1 MSSKLIRGI
10 TIEIGG
16 DTTKLGKAL
25 DSVESQSRSLQSE
38 LRGVN
43 SLLKLDP
50 TNTTLLAQKQELLK
64 KAISE
69 TKEKLDILKDAEIQV
84 QKQFEKGEVSEEQY
98 RDLQREIE
106 ATELK
111 LKGLNKELGD
121 FGSVGVQQ
129 LDAVSK
135 KLKDAGDK
143 VTDAG
148 RKISAVSVVAGAAL
162 AGVTKE
168 AIDFESAWAGVTKT
182 VDGTPE
188 QLEEIKQG
196 LLDMSQETASTAEEI
211 AAVAEAAGQL
221 GIKTENILEFTKTM
235 VMLGDTTNLSA
246 DEAAS
251 ALAKFANIT
260 QMSADD
266 YGKLGAVIVDL
277 GNNFATTEADIVE
290 MATRLASAGEVTGLT
305 EAQILALAAALSSA
319 GIEAEA
325 GGTAA
330 AKMLK
335 QLFSTNAE
343 FDAAQA
349 AIEAT
354 GSSLRELELLESL
367 NSKAFGEC
375 AGSLRMT
382 KDELSGYMK
391 TVAKMNS
398 YAETAGVSV
407 EEFRA
412 AYAEDAVG
420 ALSLFI
426 GGLND
431 TERNGKSA
439 VEILNEMG
447 MTEIRLSNAVLAMA
461 SAGDLMTNAIKT
473 ANTAWSEN
481 TALTA
486 EAEKRY
492 STTES
497 KLAQLKNT
505 ISELCVRLGEMLLP
519 IMQNT
524 IEKVR
529 TVVEWFTNLSPT
541 TQKVI
546 LTITALVA
554 ALGPT
559 VIAIG
564 NVISAVGTIIGIIP
578 GLVAAFNTVKIAFTG
593 LGAAFSANPIGL
605 IITAIGLLVTAFITL
620 WNNCEGFRNFF
631 IGLWEKIKEAFAAFM
646 EWASP
651 VFEVL
656 KGFFIALWEKI
667 KEIWAALAESLRPLF
682 DAIVGAF
689 KEGWE
694 LIKVIWDKVK
704 PYFELIWEHIKA
716 VFAVAK
722 EVLGLY
728 FQAAWEYIKMVWAVA
743 VDYFKMLWENIKLV
757 FSVVKTF
764 LVGYFKTAWEGIKAV
779 WNAVVGYFTAIWNT
793 IKGVFSVVK
802 NVLTGNWKGAWEG
815 IKGIVDTWKSYFAS
829 VWESIKKVFSS
840 VKTWF
845 SSTFS
850 SAWDAVKKIFSN
862 WGSFFSGLWDK
873 IKNTFSKIGTN
884 ISSAISGSLKSG
896 LNGVISSIENIINS
910 GVNLINDAINLI
922 NQIPGVSIGK
932 VGKLSLP
939 RFAQGVVADGPTVGL
954 FGEDGTEAV
963 VPLEKNTEW
972 LDVVARKLYERLPG
986 GMGSDPEVLKRLE
999 AIYNRLARMKVVLD
1013 SGEVV
1018 GGLIDEIDEALGIKQ
1033 LLTERGV

>member
-69 TKEKLDILKDAEIQV
+69 TKEKLKILKDHQDEV
-84 QKQFEKGEVSEEQY
+84 REKWEKYGEVKPKLDSVTDEVENTEKQLKKVKERQNEAFEAFKKGELSEKQYNEITQAVKDCETKLKTLRSEQAELEKQAVSGEQF
-98 RDLQREIE
+98 RDYQREIE

-111 LKGLNKELGD
+111 LKDLNKELGN
-121 FGSVGVQQ
+121 FGSVGIQQ

-135 KLKDAGDK
+135 KLKDTGDK
-143 VTDAG
+143 ITDAG
-148 RKISAVSVVAGAAL
+148 KKISAVSVVAGAAL
-162 AGVTKE
+162 VGVTKE

-221 GIKTENILEFTKTM
+221 GIKTENVLEFTKTM

-277 GNNFATTEADIVE
+277 GNNFATTEADIVA
-290 MATRLASAGEVTGLT
+290 MATRLASTGEITGLS
-305 EAQILALAAALSSA
+305 EAQIMALAAALSSA

-325 GGTAA
+325 GGTAM
-330 AKMLK
+330 AKLLK

-343 FDAAQA
+343 FDTAKSV
-349 AIEAT
+349 IDAT
-354 GSSLRELELLESL
+354 GVSLRELEIVQSIDNARFKQFAYELGLTTS
-367 NSKAFGEC
+367 
-375 AGSLRMT
+375 
-382 KDELSGYMK
+382 ELSGYMK
-391 TVAKMNS
+391 TVGQMNS

-407 EEFRA
+407 DEFRK
-412 AYAEDAVG
+412 AYGEDAVG
-420 ALSLFI
+420 ALSIFI

-439 VEILNEMG
+439 VEILSEMG
-447 MTEIRLSNAVLAMA
+447 MTEVRLSNAVLAMA
-461 SAGDLMTNAIKT
+461 SSGDLMTSAIQT
-473 ANTAWSEN
+473 ANTAWGEN
-481 TALTA
+481 TALTE

-492 STTES
+492 GTTES
-497 KLAQLKNT
+497 KLTQLKNT
-505 ISELCVRLGEMLLP
+505 ITELCVSLGEILLP
-519 IMQNT
+519 IVQSVT
-524 IEKVR
+524 EKVKSL
-529 TVVEWFTNLSPT
+529 VEWFTNLSPT

-546 LTITALVA
+546 LVITAIVA
-554 ALGPT
+554 AIGPVLVSLGSL
-559 VIAIG
+559 
-564 NVISAVGTIIGIIP
+564 ISAIGTIIGIVPSLVTAFTAVKTAFTALGAAFAANPI
-578 GLVAAFNTVKIAFTG
+578 GFIITAVVALVAAFV
-593 LGAAFSANPIGL
+593 L
-605 IITAIGLLVTAFITL
+605 L

-631 IGLWEKIKEAFAAFM
+631 IN
-646 EWASP
+646 
-651 VFEVL
+651 
-656 KGFFIALWEKI
+656 
-667 KEIWAALAESLRPLF
+667 
-682 DAIVGAF
+682 
-689 KEGWE
+689 
-694 LIKVIWDKVK
+694 
-704 PYFELIWEHIKA
+704 
-716 VFAVAK
+716 
-722 EVLGLY
+722 
-728 FQAAWEYIKMVWAVA
+728 
-743 VDYFKMLWENIKLV
+743 LWENIKVAFAAVVQWFSETIPKIGEFFKKLWSDIVAIWSKVSSWFNTNVIQPVANV
-757 FSVVKTF
+757 FKSLWSSVTNAARS
-764 LVGYFKTAWEGIKAV
+764 AWTGIKSAF
-779 WNAVVGYFTAIWNT
+779 G
-793 IKGVFSVVK
+793 
-802 NVLTGNWKGAWEG
+802 
-815 IKGIVDTWKSYFAS
+815 
-829 VWESIKKVFSS
+829 S
-840 VKTWF
+840 VKSWF

-850 SAWDAVKKIFSN
+850 AAWTAVKNVFSS

-884 ISSAISGSLKSG
+884 ISNAISSSIKSG
-896 LNGVISSIENIINS
+896 LNGVISSIEGIINS
-910 GVNLINDAINLI
+910 GVNMINGAINLI

-986 GMGSDPEVLKRLE
+986 GVGSDPEVLKRLE